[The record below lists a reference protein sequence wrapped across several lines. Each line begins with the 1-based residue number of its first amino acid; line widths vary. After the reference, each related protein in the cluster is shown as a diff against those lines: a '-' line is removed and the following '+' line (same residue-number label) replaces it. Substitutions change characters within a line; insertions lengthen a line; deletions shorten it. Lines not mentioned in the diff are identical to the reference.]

1 MIDSIT
7 PRPKPPPHNTQ
18 RTTPHSLYKYLLH
31 KLFQYIL
38 PIGVRVSDIM
48 LSKKYSNNYQK
59 QDQKINQNEIFS
71 SLEKI

>member
-1 MIDSIT
+1 M
-7 PRPKPPPHNTQ
+7 Q
-18 RTTPHSLYKYLLH
+18 YKYLLH

-48 LSKKYSNNYQK
+48 LTKKYSNNYQI
-59 QDQKINQNEIFS
+59 QDQNINQIENFS